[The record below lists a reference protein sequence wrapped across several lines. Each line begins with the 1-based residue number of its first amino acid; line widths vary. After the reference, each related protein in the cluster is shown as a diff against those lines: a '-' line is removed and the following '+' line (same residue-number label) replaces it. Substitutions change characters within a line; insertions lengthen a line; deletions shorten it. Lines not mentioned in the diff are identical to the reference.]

1 MKHTLCVLLM
11 LALCACPMALAENG
25 EGLFD
30 VAALEEDET
39 LFSFLDDNH
48 IDTVYRPDGQ
58 PFYGDVSEG
67 SVLAY
72 LDYVELPNADV
83 VALRLTIGIE
93 TFEELYGSELTLKA
107 GDTELTFAV
116 DPYINE
122 YDMICQE
129 DYTVYLTGDAA
140 GLMDALLKGDGTL
153 AFTIR
158 GDREITGTIAMDPE
172 AIRAIWEKYVALGGP
187 EQDFSKLTQ

>member
-1 MKHTLCVLLM
+1 MKHTLCVLLI
-11 LALCACPMALAENG
+11 LALCTFPMALAENG

-72 LDYVELPNADV
+72 IDYVELPNADV
-83 VALRLTIGIE
+83 VALRLTIGFE
-93 TFEELYGSELTLKA
+93 TYEALYGYELTLRA
-107 GDTELTFAV
+107 GDTELTFAA
-116 DPYINE
+116 DPYIND
-122 YDMICQE
+122 YDMIWQE
-129 DYTVYLTGDAA
+129 DYTIYLTGDAA
-140 GLMDALLKGDGTL
+140 GLMEALASGDGNL

-158 GDREITGTIAMDPE
+158 GEREITGTIAMDPE